1 MVATKDPYLS
11 AIMKRYLLHN
21 SIYMQNQN
29 DTANDYSIEQI
40 ADKLLESLTEQHL
53 FVLYMAF
60 HTYFYMSAQ
69 NNADIVIDTTKVAKD
84 ENYRD
89 RVCRQLTCAT
99 GLPITFDDV
108 SEIQRYHP
116 FDPVLIDWKEI
127 KENLELAVLTL
138 DHLFDRQELLR
149 YGMEL
154 VDETR
159 AEIEISERY
168 VATARHEMT
177 TLTSQLD
184 SVTAATAR
192 LAEQRDWLADERDT
206 LLAER
211 DRLAAERDRLAAERD
226 RLAAELALGNVDG
239 VKLSAENLRL
249 SSEVALAIAA
259 GIQQASA
266 IAVLRGETA
275 ELRNEFSLMEADRD
289 RIVAQSERWF
299 NAAVVWPSGGTSTRR
314 LPPAQWFQRLKLRL
328 CAGLTGRWIR
338 RVNPRASTR
347 IRANGARDVCQ
358 WEFAARCY
366 ADDLTRNSWDPA
378 IWIQFGHALKEA
390 RRLSESETAYRT
402 AVILDE
408 AAIDALLSLGHV
420 LTLQQKRAEAARI
433 YTQTL
438 DLEIPAPLRSAIVK
452 ELELLY
458 SPTEAIP
465 ARGEWVC
472 FSS

>member
-1 MVATKDPYLS
+1 
-11 AIMKRYLLHN
+11 
-21 SIYMQNQN
+21 
-29 DTANDYSIEQI
+29 
-40 ADKLLESLTEQHL
+40 
-53 FVLYMAF
+53 MAF

-89 RVCRQLTCAT
+89 RVCRQLTYAT

-108 SEIQRYHP
+108 CEIQRYHP
-116 FDPVLIDWKEI
+116 FDPALIDWKEI
-127 KENLELAVLTL
+127 RENLELAVLTL

-149 YGMEL
+149 YGTEL
-154 VDETR
+154 VNETR

-184 SVTAATAR
+184 SVTAATTR
-192 LAEQRDWLADERDT
+192 LAEQRDRFADERDT
-206 LLAER
+206 LL
-211 DRLAAERDRLAAERD
+211 AERD

-266 IAVLRGETA
+266 IAVLRGELA
-275 ELRNEFSLMEADRD
+275 ALRNEFSLVEADRN

-299 NAAVVWPSGGTSTRR
+299 NAAVVWPSERGTSTRR
-314 LPPAQWFQRLKLRL
+314 LRPAQWFQTLKLRL

-338 RVNPRASTR
+338 RVNPRDSTR

-358 WEFAARCY
+358 WEFAARFY
-366 ADDLTRNSWDPA
+366 ADDLNRNSCDPA

-390 RRLSESETAYRT
+390 RRLSEAETAYST
-402 AVILDE
+402 AVKLDE
-408 AAIDALLSLGHV
+408 ATIDALLSLGHV
-420 LTLQQKRAEAARI
+420 LTLQQKPAEAARI

-452 ELELLY
+452 ELELLH
-458 SPTEAIP
+458 SLAEAIP
-465 ARGEWVC
+465 SRG
-472 FSS
+472 